1 MATKKKKK
9 KKAEEKR
16 SWLGDVV
23 GGSRWHCVAAGGGSR
38 RSNETS
44 RGKKI
49 VRVLLSPSN
58 FSMFSLFFFFFSFF
72 SLCFCFYFFLFSS
85 LFPFLP
91 LLCFPLF
98 FFPFFSLLFRSLSSL
113 LFLCFSSSFMV
124 LSFWSSFFSLSLS
137 SPSIYKGEKGKREL
151 LSLSSHGTK
160 VGWLGRS
167 TCSRPKATR
176 RACPFYLFHHGGRPW
191 GGVGGVKVFWVNERE
206 R

>member
-72 SLCFCFYFFLFSS
+72 SLCFCFCFFLFSS

-91 LLCFPLF
+91 LL
-98 FFPFFSLLFRSLSSL
+98 
-113 LFLCFSSSFMV
+113 
-124 LSFWSSFFSLSLS
+124 WFSLSGPPFFLFLS
-137 SPSIYKGEKGKREL
+137 RPLVFIRGEKGKREL

-167 TCSRPKATR
+167 MCSRPKATC